1 MPLSRSKEAVA
12 VRERQKDDMVQI
24 GDKKCCRGKQA
35 EKDGGQDALL
45 RLQGVDYLA
54 EEIMRLAREAGIP
67 LVSNPPLARTLYAA
81 CDAGEEILAEHYQA
95 VAEVISYV
103 WKLKGKRAA

>member
-1 MPLSRSKEAVA
+1 MPTARSKEAV
-12 VRERQKDDMVQI
+12 RCPKPKKTHYGLRI
-24 GDKKCCRGKQA
+24 GDVQSSSRGKQA
-35 EKDGGQDALL
+35 EKAP
-45 RLQGVDYLA
+45 RVCCAKGVDYLA